1 MGLFDWLDPTR
12 SWESVPGP
20 APDLS
25 RLSMQLPSLPF
36 GSPLEAARF
45 LGRPDQFTWQSRK
58 GQHFSLLYAKKGLR
72 LTFEEGKLVEVA
84 YLVSGEGVEHSSF
97 EPSRPLAPDGTRLN
111 DRTNR
116 DAIVE
121 RFGEPDAKGSDET
134 CLQVFH
140 GRGVISDF
148 FLDEAGCLREWAL
161 YPDD

>member
-12 SWESVPGP
+12 SWEPVSGP

-45 LGRPDQFTWQSRK
+45 LGRPDQFKWQSLK
-58 GQHFSLLYAKKGLR
+58 GRHFTLLYAKKGFR
-72 LTFEEGKLVEVA
+72 LTFEEGKLVVVS
-84 YLVSGEGVEHSSF
+84 YLVGPTAVEHASF
-97 EPSRPLAPDGTRLN
+97 QPSQPLAPDATRLN
-111 DRTNR
+111 GKTDREG
-116 DAIVE
+116 IVKT
-121 RFGEPDAKGSDET
+121 FGEPDAKGSDET

-148 FLDEAGCLREWAL
+148 FLDDAGYLREWAL